1 MFLHSELKN
10 RLPFGR
16 RFFCERLATAAI
28 VVASATVIGE
38 TVTAAAHKEK
48 DYDKN
53 PRAVTAEISVTHS
66 VNPLSSLQ
74 FILCEKG
81 ECGHKFFTNI
91 LLTFPD
97 FRV

>member
-1 MFLHSELKN
+1 M
-10 RLPFGR
+10 
-16 RFFCERLATAAI
+16 FCERLAAAAI

-74 FILCEKG
+74 FILC
-81 ECGHKFFTNI
+81 
-91 LLTFPD
+91 
-97 FRV
+97 